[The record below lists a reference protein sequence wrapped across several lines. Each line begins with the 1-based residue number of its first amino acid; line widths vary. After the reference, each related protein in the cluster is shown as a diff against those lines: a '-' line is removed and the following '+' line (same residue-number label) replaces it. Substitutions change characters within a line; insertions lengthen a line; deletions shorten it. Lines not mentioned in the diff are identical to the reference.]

1 VKRALGIVPVHSRAW
16 LVNAGIACLT
26 GFAITGWRPGWL
38 LLAMVIVV
46 HLAWSRFVPVVVIV
60 AVALPT
66 FLLPAPTLPVGAVSG
81 DLLLTTDPKAGVYGM
96 WALGSLGGVR
106 VFADL
111 DEDIGGGGQAFA
123 IDGEVTGEIS
133 RMGGRPRHIVRVDT
147 AEPISV
153 STGLY
158 LSGGIAVRRHVVGQ
172 LSGGS
177 EQSGLLAGFLVG
189 DTTGVSEVTVDAMRK
204 AGLSHFVAVSGSNVA
219 LFLGFVAAVTL
230 PLGIG
235 PKRRALAGLLALP
248 VFVVATGYEPSVV
261 RASAMAALVLGA
273 RLVDVVLELWQ
284 VVALA
289 IIAVLAYDPWLIRS
303 VGFQLSVVATCGVA
317 AGARWPGPKGK
328 VARAL
333 SITLGAQ
340 LAVAPLLV
348 WHFGS
353 VPLLSP
359 LSNLVAAPIVSLA
372 TLLGTA
378 GVAGLDVSLVPAEWL
393 SGTVIDIAEVSAG
406 WPQIGWLGLA
416 SVSVISPFLL
426 RLWRRYPGPVAV
438 AASLALVVVLF
449 PGRASLEGGEVAVL
463 DIGQGDAI
471 LVSGGG
477 GRFALIDGGRD
488 QALLLERLRE
498 FGIRHLDLV
507 VMTHGDADHAGGLEA
522 LPGRIGI
529 GRVWER
535 GSPHT
540 TATSDRFLELAEQ
553 FGIPI
558 ERPETGSSHRFGAVD
573 IRVVGPGRRFDSLND
588 QSIVLVV
595 LGTDRTML
603 LTGDIEVV
611 GQAALPDLRVDVLK
625 VPHHGAGTSDPDWL
639 ASTGA
644 EEAVVSVGTNDF
656 GHPVQWVIDVLEE
669 LGAVV
674 RRTDLEGTV
683 VVDLGG

>member
-1 VKRALGIVPVHSRAW
+1 VKVASGIIPLHSRAW
-16 LVNAGIACLT
+16 LVNAGIACLAAL
-26 GFAITGWRPGWL
+26 AITGWRPGW
-38 LLAMVIVV
+38 IVLSV
-46 HLAWSRFVPVVVIV
+46 VVVAHLAWGRSVSLAVVVV
-60 AVALPT
+60 VALPT
-66 FLLPAPTLPVGAVSG
+66 ILFPAPTLPVGAVSG
-81 DLLLTTDPKAGVYGM
+81 ELLLTTDPIAGAYGM
-96 WALGSLGGVR
+96 WALGSLGGVP

-123 IDGEVTGEIS
+123 IEGEATGEMS
-133 RMGGRPRHIVRVDT
+133 RIGGSPRQIVRVDT

-158 LSGGIAVRRHVVGQ
+158 LGGGIAVRRHVVGQ

-177 EQSGLLAGFLVG
+177 EARGLLAGFLVG
-189 DTTGVSEVTVDAMRK
+189 DTTGVGEVTVDEMRK

-273 RLVDVVLELWQ
+273 RLVDVVLEVWQ

-289 IIAVLAYDPWLIRS
+289 TIAVLAYDPLLIRS
-303 VGFQLSVVATCGVA
+303 VGFQLSVVATCGVV
-317 AGARWPGPKGK
+317 AGARWPGPTGRLT
-328 VARAL
+328 RAL
-333 SITLGAQ
+333 SVTLGAQ
-340 LAVAPLLV
+340 LAVAPLLI

-372 TLLGTA
+372 TLLGIV
-378 GVAGLDVSLVPAEWL
+378 GVTGLGIALVPAERL
-393 SGTVIDIAEVSAG
+393 AGAVIDIAQVSAG
-406 WPQIGWLGLA
+406 LPQLGWMGLA
-416 SVSVISPFLL
+416 LVSISPPLVWK
-426 RLWRRYPGPVAV
+426 LWKSHPGPIAV

-449 PGRASLEGGEVAVL
+449 PGRATLEAGEVAVL

-477 GRFALIDGGRD
+477 GRYALVDGGGD
-488 QALLLERLRE
+488 QSLLLERLRE
-498 FGIRHLDLV
+498 FGIRHLELV

-529 GRVWER
+529 GTIWER
-535 GSPHT
+535 GSPHVG
-540 TATSDRFLELAEQ
+540 AASDRFLRLASQ
-553 FGIPI
+553 FGIPTEQPQAGTEI
-558 ERPETGSSHRFGAVD
+558 VFGEVELRVIAPE
-573 IRVVGPGRRFDSLND
+573 RRFASPND
-588 QSIVLVV
+588 QSIVLMVI
-595 LGTDRTML
+595 GADRTML
-603 LTGDIEVV
+603 LTGDIQVV
-611 GQAALPDLRVDVLK
+611 GQADLPQLRVDVLK
-625 VPHHGAGTSDPDWL
+625 VPHHGAGTTDPDWL

-644 EEAVVSVGTNDF
+644 EEAVISVGANDF
-656 GHPVQWVIDVLEE
+656 GHPVRWVIEVLEE
-669 LGAVV
+669 SGAVV
-674 RRTDLEGTV
+674 RRTDIEGTIL
-683 VVDLGG
+683 VDLNG

>member
-1 VKRALGIVPVHSRAW
+1 
-16 LVNAGIACLT
+16 
-26 GFAITGWRPGWL
+26 
-38 LLAMVIVV
+38 
-46 HLAWSRFVPVVVIV
+46 
-60 AVALPT
+60 
-66 FLLPAPTLPVGAVSG
+66 
-81 DLLLTTDPKAGVYGM
+81 
-96 WALGSLGGVR
+96 
-106 VFADL
+106 
-111 DEDIGGGGQAFA
+111 
-123 IDGEVTGEIS
+123 
-133 RMGGRPRHIVRVDT
+133 
-147 AEPISV
+147 
-153 STGLY
+153 
-158 LSGGIAVRRHVVGQ
+158 
-172 LSGGS
+172 
-177 EQSGLLAGFLVG
+177 
-189 DTTGVSEVTVDAMRK
+189 
-204 AGLSHFVAVSGSNVA
+204 
-219 LFLGFVAAVTL
+219 
-230 PLGIG
+230 
-235 PKRRALAGLLALP
+235 
-248 VFVVATGYEPSVV
+248 
-261 RASAMAALVLGA
+261 
-273 RLVDVVLELWQ
+273 
-284 VVALA
+284 
-289 IIAVLAYDPWLIRS
+289 
-303 VGFQLSVVATCGVA
+303 
-317 AGARWPGPKGK
+317 
-328 VARAL
+328 
-333 SITLGAQ
+333 
-340 LAVAPLLV
+340 
-348 WHFGS
+348 
-353 VPLLSP
+353 
-359 LSNLVAAPIVSLA
+359 
-372 TLLGTA
+372 
-378 GVAGLDVSLVPAEWL
+378 
-393 SGTVIDIAEVSAG
+393 
-406 WPQIGWLGLA
+406 
-416 SVSVISPFLL
+416 
-426 RLWRRYPGPVAV
+426 
-438 AASLALVVVLF
+438 
-449 PGRASLEGGEVAVL
+449 VL

-553 FGIPI
+553 LGIPI

-611 GQAALPDLRVDVLK
+611 GQAELPDLRVDVLK

-669 LGAVV
+669 SGAVV